1 MHTTLH
7 LAIFHLAKVGSDC
20 LCTDL
25 KRCVHRQ
32 VIHLAGS
39 YCLSVHLKRWALR
52 CGYNPALTCQFHSIK
67 LLLISAKTDILC
79 AKCQQYTVRSCCY
92 RCGGEALGGRECPHC
107 VSNLSLIC
115 VKSLPCAQCID
126 WPQSAAL
133 CCTGLMYW

>member
-25 KRCVHRQ
+25 KRCVHGQ

-52 CGYNPALTCQFHSIK
+52 CGYNPALTCQLYFY
-67 LLLISAKTDILC
+67 LITRNICQDGLKC
-79 AKCQQYTVRSCCY
+79 AKCQQYCCY
-92 RCGGEALGGRECPHC
+92 HCGGGAVGDRECQH
-107 VSNLSLIC
+107 SE
-115 VKSLPCAQCID
+115 
-126 WPQSAAL
+126 
-133 CCTGLMYW
+133 